1 MKLPFKLWSDDK
13 NKKVYRIV
21 HTYQLTVEQY
31 VKANNRDEAF
41 DICLDKGGII
51 HDKINRHLTNE
62 DFEVCETTY
71 VDADPEHT
79 DVKYVGTIIENEEQE
94 LECDTLEPESKNSII
109 PFNKKFGRHA

>member
-1 MKLPFKLWSDDK
+1 MAMGQ
-13 NKKVYRIV
+13 N
-21 HTYQLTVEQY
+21 QLNIT
-31 VKANNRDEAF
+31 
-41 DICLDKGGII
+41 KGGII

-62 DFEVCETTY
+62 DFEVCETIY

-94 LECDTLEPESKNSII
+94 LECDTSEPENKDSII

>member
-51 HDKINRHLTNE
+51 HDKINVVISLSVILKITFLGFSR
-62 DFEVCETTY
+62 
-71 VDADPEHT
+71 
-79 DVKYVGTIIENEEQE
+79 
-94 LECDTLEPESKNSII
+94 
-109 PFNKKFGRHA
+109 